1 MKRSTLGW
9 LAAAVIVVA
18 GGLFAYLF
26 WFAGGSGEPSTELT
40 TPELGATT
48 TAPDVPSSE
57 PEPGTSAPGTS
68 EPSASILSFVIDPS
82 RTTARFELDEVL
94 NGNPTHV
101 VGTTDQVAGQVQ
113 VDLANLSSATFSE
126 VVINA
131 RTLTTGTERRD
142 RAIRGPII
150 LDSASDENELITL
163 VVTSVDGLSGAAA
176 IGESFDFTISGDLT
190 IKGNTQPVTFAA
202 TVVQTD
208 ETTIEGLATAEITR
222 DMFEIGIPSVPS
234 VADVTNEVLIALE
247 FVATAG

>member
-40 TPELGATT
+40 TPELAATT
-48 TAPDVPSSE
+48 TTRNAQSSE
-57 PEPGTSAPGTS
+57 PGTS
-68 EPSASILSFVIDPS
+68 EPSGPSESERTFVIDPS

-101 VGTTDQVAGQVQ
+101 VGTTDQVAGQVRL
-113 VDLANLSSATFSE
+113 DLADLASATFSD

-131 RTLTTGTERRD
+131 RTLTTGSERRD

-150 LDSASDENELITL
+150 LDSASDENELIL
-163 VVTSVDGLSGAAA
+163 FAVTSIDGLDGDAG
-176 IGESFDFTISGDLT
+176 IGESFDFTITGDLT
-190 IKGNTQPVTFAA
+190 IKGNTQPVTFSAS
-202 TVVQTD
+202 VMQTD
-208 ETTIEGLATAEITR
+208 ETTIEGMATAEITR
-222 DMFEIGIPSVPS
+222 DMFEIGIPNVPS